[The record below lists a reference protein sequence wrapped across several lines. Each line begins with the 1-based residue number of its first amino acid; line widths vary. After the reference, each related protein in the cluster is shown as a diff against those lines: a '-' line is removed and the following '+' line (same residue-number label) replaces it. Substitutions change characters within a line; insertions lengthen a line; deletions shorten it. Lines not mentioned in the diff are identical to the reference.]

1 MRRKKVK
8 KKIVYK
14 KKIFKLPQVYE
25 DYWFL
30 TLGHT
35 DMLSL
40 NATSIKVLRV
50 ISKFID
56 ERGQRDILTPEEYY
70 LLQKKVLEVS
80 PKNSSDEKS
89 NLQSIRKE
97 INQFVKLGFVEHQL
111 KKKHPLTDIFIKSFD
126 NEESYTRRQKIF
138 SRIVEA
144 NAKFGSSVRK
154 KDDQTNNMNFLL
166 STLEEVKKIN
176 LKEDIKGLMICN
188 ISEIKKGFL
197 TREELDNYNSKA
209 EEIEFNK
216 KKYNQISHFV
226 AICKQMYD
234 LAVVDDHLYFKTD
247 AQEIFDS
254 AELEVPQRDK
264 YKHKIWKNE
273 LLEESKL
280 VFNGE
285 ARCMVDNVT
294 SQYLIGSHI
303 IPWRVC
309 IEDGNELTAW
319 DKDNGLLLNRNLD
332 AFFDKGKISFSNDGN
347 IILDDNIK
355 NDLRTSLISHKIKN
369 DFLNEKRKRYLVFH
383 NQYFNFTK

>member
-1 MRRKKVK
+1 MRRKKEK

-14 KKIFKLPQVYE
+14 KKIFKLPQIYE

-40 NATSIKVLRV
+40 NATSIKVLKV

-56 ERGQRDILTPEEYY
+56 ERGYRDILTPEENY

-80 PKNSSDEKS
+80 PKNSRDEKS
-89 NLQSIRKE
+89 KLVSTRKE

-111 KKKHPLTDIFIKSFD
+111 RKKHPLTDIFIKSFD
-126 NEESYTRRQKIF
+126 NKESYTRRQKIF

-144 NAKFGSSVRK
+144 NAKFGSSVKK

-197 TREELDNYNSKA
+197 TRDELNSYNSKA
-209 EEIEFNK
+209 EKIEFNK

-285 ARCMVDNVT
+285 ARCMVDNIT
-294 SQYLIGSHI
+294 NEYLIGSHI
-303 IPWRVC
+303 IPWHIC
-309 IEDGNELTAW
+309 IKEGNELNAW

-332 AFFDKGKISFSNDGN
+332 AFFDKGKITFLKDGKIKLN
-347 IILDDNIK
+347 KNIK
-355 NDLRTSLISHKIKN
+355 KDLEQSLINYKIKN
-369 DFLNEKRKRYLVFH
+369 DFLTEKRKAFLLNH
-383 NQYFNFTK
+383 NRLYNLE